1 MPEVRPDAAPPNDA
15 PRSPA
20 DAAPPAAGTPA
31 AGTPAAGTP
40 AAGTPAI
47 IELRD
52 VRASSGGF
60 EILDG
65 ACVAFPEGLCSVVM
79 GPAGSGKSTLL
90 KVAAGLVVPDSGSV
104 LYRGADLA
112 RFGRK
117 DEAAFRAATGFVFQ
131 DAALWADQNI
141 LTNVTMPLRVHKA
154 WLGPSAM
161 AELARETLGALG
173 YDEGMAFRPAELSA
187 GEQKLVSIARAVIH
201 EPQIVLMDDP
211 TASLDE
217 DAAERVYALIAK
229 LRERRRTVVIV
240 ANSSELAYRFADR
253 LGIIKG
259 GRLVAFG
266 SYEETVGTAE
276 AALSGSIARL
286 KARGE
291 RAAAPERERRGV
303 REPDAGAENS
313 QAGDV

>member
-1 MPEVRPDAAPPNDA
+1 MPEKPSDPARPAT
-15 PRSPA
+15 
-20 DAAPPAAGTPA
+20 AGTPA
-31 AGTPAAGTP
+31 
-40 AAGTPAI
+40 

-52 VRASSGGF
+52 VRASSGGY

-65 ACVAFPEGLCSVVM
+65 ACAAFPEGLCSVVM

-104 LYRGADLA
+104 LYRGAELA
-112 RFGRK
+112 RFGRR

-131 DAALWADQNI
+131 DGALWADQNI

-201 EPQIVLMDDP
+201 EPQLVFMDDP
-211 TASLDE
+211 TANLDE